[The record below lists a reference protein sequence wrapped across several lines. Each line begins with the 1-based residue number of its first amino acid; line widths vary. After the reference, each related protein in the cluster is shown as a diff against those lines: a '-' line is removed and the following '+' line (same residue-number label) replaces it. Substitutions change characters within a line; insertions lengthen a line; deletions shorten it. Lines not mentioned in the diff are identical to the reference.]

1 MYVVISPD
9 TSFNGEFVGFK
20 FKNGNCITKLDENL
34 RLWFKMLGFK
44 VEIHNKPEKKNDKP
58 ITEDKNAEENQ
69 DKQVVL

>member
-9 TSFNGEFVGFK
+9 TSFNGEFAGFK

-44 VEIHNKPEKKNDKP
+44 VEIHNKPEKKNDKS

-69 DKQVVL
+69 DK